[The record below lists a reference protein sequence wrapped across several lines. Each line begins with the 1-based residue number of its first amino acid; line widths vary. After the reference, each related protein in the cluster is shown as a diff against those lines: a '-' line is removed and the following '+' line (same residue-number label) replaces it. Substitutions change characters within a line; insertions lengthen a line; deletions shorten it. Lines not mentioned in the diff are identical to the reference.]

1 MNIQESFDAI
11 LSMVFK
17 KYNNMLSDFPVDMIA
32 VSLTSILNYY
42 GDWILPILHDVFFES
57 KFLIAEL
64 PLKEII
70 RNEQEKESSS
80 FFEETFLDCPAFSTS
95 NCFYYFEKD
104 GTCVLEKEMPKIF
117 CSTIGKNP
125 NELLNIYTHEFNH
138 LLKSKLKNHG
148 KFNDSSYWLRSGLH
162 FFISYF
168 QDGYVYEVQQYEILD
183 EVINVFQTSDIMK
196 EVKQL
201 ENVSDFSFLWQYLKS
216 LDYDSLDD
224 PYGYTLE
231 ATILDD
237 FWKKTQFK
245 EQIKKPL
252 IFGNIS
258 TIENGFNHIVK
269 SDLFSSFADCFDEIE
284 NSLMTEENFKNT
296 IKIIKDISKFYQLN
310 ESFSYKKKI

>member
-1 MNIQESFDAI
+1 MVRFALIGTNFITDNFMDAG
-11 LSMVFK
+11 SQCEGFHVQAVYSRTMKRAKEFAE
-17 KYNNMLSDFPVDMIA
+17 KYGI
-32 VSLTSILNYY
+32 
-42 GDWILPILHDVFFES
+42 E
-57 KFLIAEL
+57 
-64 PLKEII
+64 
-70 RNEQEKESSS
+70 
-80 FFEETFLDCPAFSTS
+80 DC
-95 NCFYYFEKD
+95 
-104 GTCVLEKEMPKIF
+104 
-117 CSTIGKNP
+117 
-125 NELLNIYTHEFNH
+125 
-138 LLKSKLKNHG
+138 
-148 KFNDSSYWLRSGLH
+148 
-162 FFISYF
+162 
-168 QDGYVYEVQQYEILD
+168 
-183 EVINVFQTSDIMK
+183 
-196 EVKQL
+196 
-201 ENVSDFSFLWQYLKS
+201 
-216 LDYDSLDD
+216 YDSLDD